1 MLTVQWNEDPMPLQ
15 RLLDPSRSSLLPGKE
30 AADKA
35 DPGGGVSAGT
45 VVVLP
50 PAAAEG
56 RPHRGPRARGGAG
69 RHEGRSRGSSVA
81 AIIWEQGFYVH
92 ALSITCGKSCKQ
104 KLRRKL

>member
-1 MLTVQWNEDPMPLQ
+1 MLTVQWKEDPMPLQ
-15 RLLDPSRSSLLPGKE
+15 RLLDPFRGSLLPGKE
-30 AADKA
+30 AADEA
-35 DPGGGVSAGT
+35 DRGGGVSTGT

-81 AIIWEQGFYVH
+81 VIMGARFFYVH
-92 ALSITCGKSCKQ
+92 ALNMLHAGRDASKN
-104 KLRRKL
+104 